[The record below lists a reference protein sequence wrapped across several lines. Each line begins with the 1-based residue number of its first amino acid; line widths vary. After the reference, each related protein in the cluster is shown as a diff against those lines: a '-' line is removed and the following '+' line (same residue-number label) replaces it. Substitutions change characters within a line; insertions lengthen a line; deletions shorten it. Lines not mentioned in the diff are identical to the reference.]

1 MNTDFTWPLVSQ
13 ELVLLVPVVR
23 ELLPVLVPDPVL
35 VLVPALPLLSSE
47 VLPVFSQGQR
57 DILSE
62 KVSEQ
67 QRKESK
73 T

>member
-1 MNTDFTWPLVSQ
+1 MNTDFTWPLVLQ
-13 ELVLLVPVVR
+13 ELVLQVPVVR
-23 ELLPVLVPDPVL
+23 ELLPELVAEPVLVP
-35 VLVPALPLLSSE
+35 VPALPLLSSE

-62 KVSEQ
+62 KVSER